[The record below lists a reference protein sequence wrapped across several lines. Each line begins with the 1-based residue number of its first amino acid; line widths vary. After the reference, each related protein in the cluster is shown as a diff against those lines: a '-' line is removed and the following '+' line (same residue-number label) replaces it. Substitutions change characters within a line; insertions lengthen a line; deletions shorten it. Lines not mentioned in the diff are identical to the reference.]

1 LDIWRLDS
9 FDIPKP
15 DSKSP
20 IIIFIDPEID
30 ADLRSSPGFKRYPF
44 NDFGLSF
51 TTAIPYL
58 KTIS

>member
-20 IIIFIDPEID
+20 IIFIDPEID
-30 ADLRSSPGFKRYPF
+30 ADLRSSPRFKRYPF
-44 NDFGLSF
+44 NDFGFSF
-51 TTAIPYL
+51 TTIPYL

>member
-1 LDIWRLDS
+1 MEIGP

-30 ADLRSSPGFKRYPF
+30 ADLRSSP
-44 NDFGLSF
+44 D
-51 TTAIPYL
+51 L
-58 KTIS
+58 KGTH

>member
-20 IIIFIDPEID
+20 IIFIDPEID
-30 ADLRSSPGFKRYPF
+30 ADLRVLP
-44 NDFGLSF
+44 D
-51 TTAIPYL
+51 L
-58 KTIS
+58 KVPI

>member
-20 IIIFIDPEID
+20 IIIDPEID
-30 ADLRSSPGFKRYPF
+30 ADLKFSPFKRYPF

-51 TTAIPYL
+51 TTAIL
-58 KTIS
+58 EKTIS

>member
-1 LDIWRLDS
+1 LIYGDWTL
-9 FDIPKP
+9 DIPKP

-44 NDFGLSF
+44 NDFGFF